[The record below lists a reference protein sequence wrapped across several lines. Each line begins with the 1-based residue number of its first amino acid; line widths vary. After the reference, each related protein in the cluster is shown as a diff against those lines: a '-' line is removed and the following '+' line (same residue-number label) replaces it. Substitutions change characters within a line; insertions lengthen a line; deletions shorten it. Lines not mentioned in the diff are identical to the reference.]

1 MKTAIISNEEID
13 KAKEQRGGFASMI
26 LGTIAVNL

>member
-1 MKTAIISNEEID
+1 MKTVIIFNEEID